1 MAKTNAQR
9 QREKRQRQREAGIP
23 ERKLPSPPAID
34 SAFERIQ
41 SVGDFEDWREAFS
54 TLLLNASALPDADL
68 LPLLVVSRHE
78 YTPSENVSRHEYTPS
93 ENVSRQLLAA
103 GLSVADDEQ

>member
-23 ERKLPSPPAID
+23 ERKLPSPRLQA
-34 SAFERIQ
+34 
-41 SVGDFEDWREAFS
+41 VGDFEDWREAFS
-54 TLLLNASALPDADL
+54 TLLLNASALPAADL
-68 LPLLVVSRHE
+68 LPLLV
-78 YTPSENVSRHEYTPS
+78 VSRHEYTPS

>member
-34 SAFERIQ
+34 AAFERLQEIGIGQ
-41 SVGDFEDWREAFS
+41 G
-54 TLLLNASALPDADL
+54 
-68 LPLLVVSRHE
+68 
-78 YTPSENVSRHEYTPS
+78 
-93 ENVSRQLLAA
+93 
-103 GLSVADDEQ
+103 

>member
-34 SAFERIQ
+34 AAFERLQ

-54 TLLLNASALPDADL
+54 TLILNASALPDADL
-68 LPLLVVSRHE
+68 LPLLVVGGPAE
-78 YTPSENVSRHEYTPS
+78 TPT
-93 ENVSRQLLAA
+93 QK
-103 GLSVADDEQ
+103 Q

>member
-34 SAFERIQ
+34 SAFERLQ
-41 SVGDFEDWREAFS
+41 AVGDFEDWREAFS
-54 TLLLNASALPDADL
+54 TLLLNASALPDSDL
-68 LPLLVVSRHE
+68 LSLLVVSRHE
-78 YTPSENVSRHEYTPS
+78 YTPSENVSRQP
-93 ENVSRQLLAA
+93 LAS

>member
-34 SAFERIQ
+34 AAFERLQ
-41 SVGDFEDWREAFS
+41 ALTEVS
-54 TLLLNASALPDADL
+54 TGGIGMDVLKIAKQAL
-68 LPLLVVSRHE
+68 S
-78 YTPSENVSRHEYTPS
+78 N
-93 ENVSRQLLAA
+93 
-103 GLSVADDEQ
+103 

>member
-34 SAFERIQ
+34 AAFERLQ
-41 SVGDFEDWREAFS
+41 VVGEFEDWREAFS
-54 TLLLNASALPDADL
+54 TLILSASALPDADL

-78 YTPSENVSRHEYTPS
+78 YTPSENVSR
-93 ENVSRQLLAA
+93 QLLAA

>member
-34 SAFERIQ
+34 AAFERLQ
-41 SVGDFEDWREAFS
+41 AVGDFEDWREAFS
-54 TLLLNASALPDADL
+54 TLLLNASALPMPPFFLFSSCRDTNTRPAKMCRDNYS
-68 LPLLVVSRHE
+68 PPDS
-78 YTPSENVSRHEYTPS
+78 PSPTTNSNPPPDHR
-93 ENVSRQLLAA
+93 R
-103 GLSVADDEQ
+103 

>member
-34 SAFERIQ
+34 AASSACRTSATQ
-41 SVGDFEDWREAFS
+41 ARWRRG
-54 TLLLNASALPDADL
+54 
-68 LPLLVVSRHE
+68 SR
-78 YTPSENVSRHEYTPS
+78 TAKCTRAT
-93 ENVSRQLLAA
+93 A
-103 GLSVADDEQ
+103 

>member
-34 SAFERIQ
+34 AAFERLQ
-41 SVGDFEDWREAFS
+41 AVGDFEDWREAFS

-68 LPLLVVSRHE
+68 LPLLFVSRH
-78 YTPSENVSRHEYTPS
+78 VFAWRVF
-93 ENVSRQLLAA
+93 VSRQLLAA

>member
-34 SAFERIQ
+34 AAFERIQ
-41 SVGDFEDWREAFS
+41 SVGDSRTGEKRSRRFYSTPQPYPMPISCLFS
-54 TLLLNASALPDADL
+54 SCRDTNTRQAKTCRDNYSPPDS
-68 LPLLVVSRHE
+68 P
-78 YTPSENVSRHEYTPS
+78 
-93 ENVSRQLLAA
+93 
-103 GLSVADDEQ
+103 

>member
-34 SAFERIQ
+34 AAFGRLQ
-41 SVGDFEDWREAFS
+41 AVGDFEDWREAIS
-54 TLLLNASALPDADL
+54 TLILNASALPDADL
-68 LPLLVVSRHE
+68 LPLLVVLRHE
-78 YTPSENVSRHEYTPS
+78 YTTS